1 LTEREKKMA
10 KEIAVHKGTYG
21 EGTPQERPAAWVETS
36 LLLDPESHDFV
47 DALGSRFL
55 RFSVI
60 GDDQRVT
67 DRPQD
72 LPESLEQREIT
83 KIYREEIRRYGEEY
97 MSLWSNEMGWTQ
109 QESYRKWLM
118 EVVLDAFPEMKG
130 YEVK

>member
-1 LTEREKKMA
+1 MARE
-10 KEIAVHKGTYG
+10 IRVNKGTYG
-21 EGTPQERPAAWVETS
+21 EGTSQERPAAWVETS
-36 LLLDPESHDFV
+36 LLLEPEGHDFV
-47 DALGSRFL
+47 NALGSRFL
-55 RFSVI
+55 RFAVI
-60 GDDQRVT
+60 EEDQRVT

-97 MSLWSNEMGWTQ
+97 MPMWSDEMGWQQ
-109 QESYRKWLM
+109 QEACRKWLM

>member
-1 LTEREKKMA
+1 MARE
-10 KEIAVHKGTYG
+10 ITVHKGTYG
-21 EGTPQERPAAWVETS
+21 GGTPQERPSAWVETS
-36 LLLDPESHDFV
+36 LSLEPESHDFV

-55 RFSVI
+55 RFSVV
-60 GDDQRVT
+60 GDDERIT

-83 KIYREEIRRYGEEY
+83 KIYREEIRRYGEDY
-97 MSLWSNEMGWTQ
+97 MPLWSNEMGWTQ
-109 QESYRKWLM
+109 QESCRKWLM